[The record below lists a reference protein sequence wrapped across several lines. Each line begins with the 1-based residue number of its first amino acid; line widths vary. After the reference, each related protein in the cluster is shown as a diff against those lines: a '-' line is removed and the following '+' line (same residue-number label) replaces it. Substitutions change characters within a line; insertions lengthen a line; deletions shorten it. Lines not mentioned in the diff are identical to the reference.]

1 MFLLL
6 NFIKDILAVFRLTKL
21 IMEDRI
27 TLEFREWYWSKFPSN
42 TKIGYLLTC
51 PWCVSIWAA
60 FIVVGARKAFPKSG
74 DILSTILA
82 ASAVT
87 GLAYERGI

>member
-1 MFLLL
+1 ML
-6 NFIKDILAVFRLTKL
+6 NFIKDSLAVYRLTKL

-27 TLEFREWYWSKFPSN
+27 TMEARDWYWERFPSN
-42 TKIGYLLTC
+42 TKMGFLLTC

-60 FIVVGARKAFPKSG
+60 IIVIGTRKAFPKSA

-87 GLAYERGI
+87 GIAYQKGL

>member
-1 MFLLL
+1 MPNALALV
-6 NFIKDILAVFRLTKL
+6 KDSLAVFRLTKL

-27 TLEFREWYWSKFPSN
+27 TLEFREAFWAKFPPN
-42 TKIGYLLTC
+42 TKIGFLLTC

-60 FIVVGARKAFPKSG
+60 AIVIGTRKAFPEAG

-82 ASAVT
+82 TSAVT
-87 GLAYERGI
+87 GIAYQRGL